1 MELGIG
7 ILIVVVAITFTL
19 GRMFVKRNEWVD
31 EKPMA
36 KQHQKI
42 QQFEPEHTTPSIED
56 LIEEEAADLG
66 LNDIPGGEEVQTS
79 VKLRVWHRDGS
90 VRSGCS
96 DGVLHYEVD
105 VGIEPAEAEFNQ
117 VHLRCGE
124 PGTTPVEPDQSA
136 VTANRAPSDD
146 SEDNGQTATE

>member
-1 MELGIG
+1 MELAVG

-36 KQHQKI
+36 KQHKKI
-42 QQFEPEHTTPSIED
+42 QQFEPERTTPSIED

-105 VGIEPAEAEFNQ
+105 AGVQPAEAEFNQ

-124 PGTTPVEPDQSA
+124 PRPDPVDPDQSA
-136 VTANRAPSDD
+136 VTANHAPSDD
-146 SEDNGQTATE
+146 SGDNDPAATE

>member
-36 KQHQKI
+36 KQHKKI

-79 VKLRVWHRDGS
+79 VKLRVWHRDGA

-105 VGIEPAEAEFNQ
+105 AGIEPTEAEFNQ

-124 PGTTPVEPDQSA
+124 PGTTPVEPDQS

-146 SEDNGQTATE
+146 SEGNGQTVTG